1 MASAADIRKISCYAV
16 LRSGLSTYDYL
27 EAHMRLVLLLIYRKQ
42 YRTIE
47 IPDLVD
53 DFESEFGYKINYYAM
68 RSILGIALSKE
79 YLTKKN
85 YFGRYRPTSKIHE
98 FASMEEEIIGSES
111 KYAQLVSAF
120 KEFVQRKG
128 VNYDDKKAS
137 SIIIAYVDAQ
147 KLEHFSGH
155 IEAHPC

>member
-53 DFESEFGYKINYYAM
+53 DF
-68 RSILGIALSKE
+68 
-79 YLTKKN
+79 
-85 YFGRYRPTSKIHE
+85 
-98 FASMEEEIIGSES
+98 
-111 KYAQLVSAF
+111 
-120 KEFVQRKG
+120 
-128 VNYDDKKAS
+128 
-137 SIIIAYVDAQ
+137 
-147 KLEHFSGH
+147 
-155 IEAHPC
+155 